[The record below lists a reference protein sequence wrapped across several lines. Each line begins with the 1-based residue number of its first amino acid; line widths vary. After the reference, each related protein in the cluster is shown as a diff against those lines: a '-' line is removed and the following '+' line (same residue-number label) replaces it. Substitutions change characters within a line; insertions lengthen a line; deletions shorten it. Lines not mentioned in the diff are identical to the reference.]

1 MALIEVED
9 VQHLLKIPQSTAY
22 KIIRELNAELKQQG
36 YYTIR
41 GKIEETYLLKRF
53 GIPNERNGNGT
64 QNFGDQQ
71 SSERANK
78 GLAI

>member
-9 VQHLLKIPQSTAY
+9 VQTLLKIPQSTAY
-22 KIIRELNAELKQQG
+22 KIIRDLNAELKLQG
-36 YYTIR
+36 FYTIR

-53 GIPNERNGNGT
+53 GIPDERKRHGT

-71 SSERANK
+71 SSERADQN
-78 GLAI
+78 LAI

>member
-9 VQHLLKIPQSTAY
+9 VQLLLKIPQSTAY
-22 KIIRELNAELKQQG
+22 KIIRDLNAELKQLG

-53 GIPNERNGNGT
+53 GIPNERNENGT

-71 SSERANK
+71 SYERRDAN
-78 GLAI
+78 